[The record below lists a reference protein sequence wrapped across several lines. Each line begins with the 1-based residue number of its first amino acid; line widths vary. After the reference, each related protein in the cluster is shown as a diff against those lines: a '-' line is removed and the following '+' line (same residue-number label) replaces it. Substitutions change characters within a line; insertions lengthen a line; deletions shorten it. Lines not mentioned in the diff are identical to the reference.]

1 MDNRFYFQNP
11 VGAGRELNVP
21 FSLCLTGQEAQHLI
35 KVRRAKVGDKI
46 VAFNGDGFDYH
57 FEVNEIL
64 KDKVN
69 LTLISKAVNPSS
81 KSPKITVYLAMI
93 KNEALV
99 EAIDHLAELNVKSV
113 KLFKADYS
121 VANFDNKKLEKLTQT
136 AIQASK
142 QSERADVMQIEII
155 NKNQIKLD
163 APQNTFFAY
172 ENSTGKIGE
181 FAGEFALIIG
191 PEGGFSQEEVNYFS
205 SFSKNISLGNTI
217 LRAEVACVA
226 GVSMLKA
233 VNNAC

>member
-1 MDNRFYFQNP
+1 MDNRYYFEKPKNSK
-11 VGAGRELNVP
+11 ELNIP
-21 FSLCLTGQEAQHLI
+21 FSLCGQEAQHLI
-35 KVRRAKVGDKI
+35 KVRRAKVGDNI
-46 VAFNGDGFDYH
+46 VAFCGDGFDYY
-57 FEVNEIL
+57 FKITEIL
-64 KDKVN
+64 KDKVA
-69 LTLISKAVNPSS
+69 LKLLSKQPN
-81 KSPKITVYLAMI
+81 KSYNAQNITVYLAMI

-191 PEGGFSQEEVNYFS
+191 PEGGFSQEEANYFS